1 MHHGR
6 RPGEVPI
13 PDTDGAARGA
23 RTYRAIFLALVLAA
37 IVFALVQSVVSPL
50 LPLVQAHLRTDA
62 TGVTWVLTAYL
73 ISAAVATPVLARL
86 GDVLGK
92 RRVLVAVL
100 GTFTVGCLVA
110 ALADSLPVLLVGRV
124 LQGAA
129 GALFPLSFAIIRDE
143 APPDRVATSIGV
155 VSSLLAVGSGLSLVI
170 AGPMTTYLGYSSIFW
185 LPVILSSAAFV
196 AVVVAV
202 PESRVRTPGLP
213 GLLPTVLLAGWLVCL
228 LLVVSSG
235 ARWGWGSPLTVGVAA
250 GAVVLAAGWW
260 FAERRAERPVV
271 DVRLLR
277 LRTVWT
283 SNLVALAVGATVY
296 GNFALIPRY
305 LQASGPTGHGLGLS
319 LGQAGLLLLPQT
331 VGFALGGTLSGR
343 LGRWLSPRRVLL
355 TASLVA
361 TAGYGGL
368 ALFHAAAW
376 QVALVTFLSG
386 AGNGLAF
393 AVLPTIVM
401 SAVPPTQTGAATGLN
416 ANVRL
421 IGGAIGGQLVAAVA
435 VGFGAAAAVPT
446 QSGYSWAFAVLA
458 GFAVV
463 GALVGALIPAGSRY
477 PARSRHEGGT
487 AAGSLSTGLPAE
499 HESGRITP

>member
-1 MHHGR
+1 M
-6 RPGEVPI
+6 EAPI
-13 PDTDGAARGA
+13 SDPVGAARGA
-23 RTYRAIFLALVLAA
+23 RAYRAIYLALILAA

-50 LPLVQAHLRTDA
+50 LPLVQEHLHTDA
-62 TGVTWVLTAYL
+62 ASVTWVLTAYL

-100 GTFTVGCLVA
+100 GTFAVGCLVA
-110 ALADSLPVLLVGRV
+110 ALADSLAVLLVGRV

-143 APPDRVATSIGV
+143 APPHRVATSIGV
-155 VSSLLAVGSGLSLVI
+155 VSSLLAVGSGTSLVI
-170 AGPMTTYLGYSSIFW
+170 AGPMTRYLGYSSVFW
-185 LPVILSSAAFV
+185 LPVVLSCAAFV

-213 GLLPTVLLAGWLVCL
+213 GLLPTVLLAGWLVGL

-235 ARWGWGSPLTVGVAA
+235 SRWGWSSALTLGIGAA
-250 GAVVLAAGWW
+250 AVVLAAGWW
-260 FAERRAERPVV
+260 LAERRAERPVV

-296 GNFALIPRY
+296 GNFALIPRF

-368 ALFHAAAW
+368 ALFHASAW
-376 QVALVTFLSG
+376 QIALVTLVSG
-386 AGNGLAF
+386 TGNGLAF

-401 SAVPPTQTGAATGLN
+401 AAVPPTQTGAATGLN

-446 QSGYSWAFAVLA
+446 QSGYTWAFAVLA
-458 GFAVV
+458 GFAVT
-463 GALVGALIPAGSRY
+463 GALVGTLIPPGTRSAPAGRS
-477 PARSRHEGGT
+477 ARGDGGT
-487 AAGSLSTGLPAE
+487 AAGSLSTGLPSE
-499 HESGRITP
+499 RESGRATP